1 MYVFQLFYQA
11 TYAGRTKKVMKYF
24 QLENVVD
31 TLLFLVEIA
40 YLTIILRKYRFN
52 SFLINADPVTE
63 ARMYWTQ
70 YTGTFI
76 NEGLLLWIIS
86 TLFWIKAYNQLQWI
100 KLTGSL
106 HQMLGILFQELVTF
120 GIFYLSLVF
129 IYAIIG
135 NVLFSDIQQ
144 FRRLGSAMFTL
155 FKATLQN
162 YDIEMMKNTKYS
174 ENLGYI
180 YFNTYLVLNVLLFL
194 NLIVA

>member
-1 MYVFQLFYQA
+1 
-11 TYAGRTKKVMKYF
+11 
-24 QLENVVD
+24 
-31 TLLFLVEIA
+31 
-40 YLTIILRKYRFN
+40 
-52 SFLINADPVTE
+52 
-63 ARMYWTQ
+63 
-70 YTGTFI
+70 
-76 NEGLLLWIIS
+76 
-86 TLFWIKAYNQLQWI
+86 
-100 KLTGSL
+100 
-106 HQMLGILFQELVTF
+106 MLGILFQELVTF

-162 YDIEMMKNTKYS
+162 YDIEMMKDTKYS

>member
-1 MYVFQLFYQA
+1 
-11 TYAGRTKKVMKYF
+11 
-24 QLENVVD
+24 VVD

-52 SFLINADPVTE
+52 SFLIDADSVTE

-162 YDIEMMKNTKYS
+162 YDIEMMKDTKYS